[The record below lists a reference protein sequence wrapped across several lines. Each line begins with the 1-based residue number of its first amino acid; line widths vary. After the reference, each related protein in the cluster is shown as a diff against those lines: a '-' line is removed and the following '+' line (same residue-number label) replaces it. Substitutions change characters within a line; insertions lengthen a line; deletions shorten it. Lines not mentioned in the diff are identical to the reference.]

1 MTKTKN
7 VLIVIG
13 LIGAVIFIYNFWSA
27 DLVLGDDVTVSATV
41 SETVSCAASTSTTA
55 FGTLTTSAVSTSTPD
70 VTITMSC
77 NYASGCTLKVQD
89 DGNATNPGLYSTTV
103 AYLIGSADAAYADT
117 ATLAAGTEGYGIQGS
132 TNANGSGGT
141 LTIATR
147 YNQTGNAV
155 GGFEI
160 TDQSISSST
169 EPIANRETVVKHK
182 AAISGLT
189 KAATNYSDILT
200 YSCTGN

>member
-1 MTKTKN
+1 MPKTKN

-27 DLVLGDDVTVSATV
+27 DLVLGDTVTVSATV
-41 SETVSCAASTSTTA
+41 SQTVSCAASTSTTA

-103 AYLIGSADAAYADT
+103 AYLIGSANAAYADT

-189 KAATNYSDILT
+189 KAATDYADTLT

>member
-1 MTKTKN
+1 MPKTKN

-41 SETVSCAASTSTTA
+41 SETVSCGASTTTTA

>member
-1 MTKTKN
+1 MPKTKN

>member
-1 MTKTKN
+1 MPKTKN

-41 SETVSCAASTSTTA
+41 SQTVSCTASTSTTA